1 MLTTNKKNNIAKSI
15 ALVLALVLAFS
26 CILTACADKTARQDV
41 EDLKATVDALNKDVE
56 TVEGVANSAVTST
69 ALEKALADVLAAY
82 LNKEGHDADI
92 AALLANYEKT
102 EDAHKFVTELLKGYY
117 TQAQID
123 EMLKGYYTKAEVE
136 TLVEVFVKKDDV
148 PSFIADY
155 LKTPE
160 AKDAIAD
167 LLNDVYVSLGD
178 WDAATAAILTALANL
193 TDAMAVAEES
203 VFTVADYAAYEE
215 IMEKALGAD
224 LDAQDLAQLVVDI
237 VRATSAED
245 LAYLTKLAED
255 AKNVPNASDAI
266 KAINDKIAALQTA
279 SEGKIDTDDK
289 AALAEIKQMIVD
301 FDAKYGFNKTPVT
314 MDIATINF
322 ANTFCGVVADQEAI
336 DAKLVTN
343 DYASNADYVDAT
355 KGGLK
360 IDDYV
365 TMQKKYDEL
374 AAWAKKIDAMIVD
387 LVANIGE
394 TDIPTQPQV
403 TLIEKVMAEIVDVKD
418 NDGNVTKAGF
428 VSSNNGITTPIEGW
442 ETYKYYEW
450 LRGKKVYN
458 DDKSK
463 AKAELDAYAS
473 DIADKFES
481 AQMNEDNAKV
491 VIAAK
496 AEIDKLVYAEKKS
509 YAEATADLQAI
520 LKAAK
525 ADMFENFAKYSF
537 ADTAL
542 KAVAT
547 IEAKKAAL
555 TDAKYD
561 SVVKLADSIIVDL
574 KAVTTVDTDT
584 YPWTEALKK
593 LDKTLKDGITAI
605 DLAKAKIDAK
615 EEIKAYAV
623 AYLKGGANALFDG
636 NENKYNDIEA
646 IVLADAEATFASI
659 DAVAKMDDMAKAI
672 AAAKVEVDESAYYQ
686 ALDVYKATKQ
696 AELFFIAEDV
706 KQYTSVD
713 AQAVATLAHNTVV
726 KVRAEGAKAFVIPP
740 VAEGETPITWAQA
753 YQNAKAAVDAVITE
767 FEADEDVADYIAAK
781 TPVTQ

>member
-69 ALEKALADVLAAY
+69 ALEKALADALAAY

-136 TLVEVFVKKDDV
+136 TLVECFVKKDEV
-148 PSFIADY
+148 PGFIADY

-160 AKDAIAD
+160 AKDAIAA
-167 LLNDVYVSLGD
+167 LLDDVYVSLGD

-266 KAINDKIAALQTA
+266 KAINDKIAALKTA
-279 SEGKIDTDDK
+279 SAGKIDTDDK

-314 MDIATINF
+314 MDTATIDF
-322 ANTFCGVVADQEAI
+322 ANTFCGVVADQDAI

-343 DYASNADYVDAT
+343 GYASNADYVDANM
-355 KGGLK
+355 GGLK

-365 TMQKKYDEL
+365 TMQNKYDEL
-374 AAWAKKIDAMIVD
+374 AAWAKAIDAMIVG

-394 TDIPTQPQV
+394 TDIPTASQV
-403 TLIEKVMAEIVDVKD
+403 DLIEDVMAEIVDEKD
-418 NDGNVTKAGF
+418 DAGNVTKPGF

-458 DDKSK
+458 DDKND
-463 AKAELDAYAS
+463 AKAELDVYAS

-491 VIAAK
+491 VLAAK
-496 AEIDKLVYAEKKS
+496 AEIDKLIYAEKKS
-509 YAEATADLQAI
+509 YAEATADLEAI
-520 LKAAK
+520 VKAAK

-555 TDAKYD
+555 TDAYD

-623 AYLKGGANALFDG
+623 AYLANGANALFDG

-706 KQYTSVD
+706 KNYASVD

-726 KVRAEGAKAFVIPP
+726 KVRAEGAKAFVLT
-740 VAEGETPITWAQA
+740 ETVTTWKDA
-753 YQNAKAAVDAVITE
+753 YDAAKVAVDAVITE
-767 FEADEDVADYIAAK
+767 FEADEDVADYIAAV
-781 TPVTQ
+781 TP